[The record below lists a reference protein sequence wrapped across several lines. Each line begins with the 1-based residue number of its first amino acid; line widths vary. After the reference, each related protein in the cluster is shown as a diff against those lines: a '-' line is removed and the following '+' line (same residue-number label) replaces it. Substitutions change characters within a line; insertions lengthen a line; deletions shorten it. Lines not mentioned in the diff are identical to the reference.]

1 MQEMV
6 EERGKHPR
14 MSNGTFGWV
23 GIGIG
28 GERALPFTE
37 TANKDGTWL
46 REISS
51 CCCLTTAG
59 KTRELLLNKIYIP
72 FLQSLYILR
81 DPKNNDHRGDDKG
94 NLA

>member
-23 GIGIG
+23 GIG

-37 TANKDGTWL
+37 MQENMWARL
-46 REISS
+46 RES
-51 CCCLTTAG
+51 CTCQGANHAT
-59 KTRELLLNKIYIP
+59 
-72 FLQSLYILR
+72 
-81 DPKNNDHRGDDKG
+81 
-94 NLA
+94 